1 MGMRERIKK
10 TAASVDKDLAAT
22 ELTLLTNTSLDLDKL
37 SPDITSHSLYKP
49 LISVI
54 HEASSLNWNTAK
66 LQERIE
72 SLGSEAW
79 ELTTKIIEAVK

>member
-10 TAASVDKDLAAT
+10 TAATVDRNLAVR
-22 ELTLLTNTSLDLDKL
+22 ELTLLTDTRLDLDKL
-37 SPDITSHSLYKP
+37 SPDITSHSLYQP
-49 LISVI
+49 LINVI
-54 HEASSLNWNTAK
+54 HEASTLNWNTAK

-79 ELTTKIIEAVK
+79 ELTSKIIKAVK